1 VTHDA
6 SLTEVADRVVTMK
19 DGRIIDI
26 TSKAEESCA
35 EETTEEMA

>member
-19 DGRIIDI
+19 DGGIIDI
-26 TSKAEESCA
+26 TSKVEESCA